1 MNRPSIRRQ
10 WEKTCAELIIVTKKH
25 EDLRDNICD
34 EIHCLIQERKI
45 LDTRII
51 RWQNFLEETE

>member
-25 EDLRDNICD
+25 EDLRDTVKEEVI
-34 EIHCLIQERKI
+34 KI
-45 LDTRII
+45 KRSLD
-51 RWQNFLEETE
+51 QLEKELGDNE